1 MFSHPPLITG
11 VDSIRLLTVAPG
23 DFLSPLRCTLTSVA
37 FSDKPKYVALSY
49 TWGSSYPENAALPVY
64 QNDSSEPISLMLD
77 DEPFYVAHNLH
88 LFLLHLRSATH
99 AISVWADAICINQA
113 DILERNQ
120 QVALMSFIYTRASRV
135 VVWLGTKEYPSTN
148 DVFRLMSLEWRS
160 GQTVHF
166 AAGFAGQGKRIRS
179 SPKPTK
185 GVLARLAKSGYWT
198 RVWIVQEMCLPRL
211 LTLFYGSD
219 VWDYEDFRRWI
230 LEAEIGGQILSHHT
244 SDFFEPMKRL
254 LQARKNRHSDFMSLE
269 NLIERFAANQCS
281 ELRDRVY
288 GLLGC
293 AHDVSPYFG
302 NNEGMD
308 ALDNYIASL
317 SAGDKPP
324 YELRRGT
331 GCVEVDYTRSYF
343 DIWSS
348 VVKFVFFQA
357 RDKGS
362 RYQLDMCCR
371 KTQQPIEEQQIYLLG
386 TERQRS
392 IVRTA
397 CVVQHALGQQ
407 VEEELATSGQHMV
420 TRTPLS
426 MHTDQTDSF

>member
-1 MFSHPPLITG
+1 MTG

-23 DFLSPLRCTLTSVA
+23 DFLSPIQCTLTSVA

-49 TWGSSYPENAALPVY
+49 TWGDSYPENLALPVS
-64 QNDSSEPISLMLD
+64 QNDSSEPISLTIN
-77 DEPFYVAHNLH
+77 DEALCVAHNLH
-88 LFLLHLRSATH
+88 LFLLHLRSTTH
-99 AISVWADAICINQA
+99 AISVWADAICINQT
-113 DILERNQ
+113 DNLERNQ
-120 QVALMSFIYTRASRV
+120 QVALMSFIYTRASRA
-135 VVWLGTKEYPSTN
+135 VVWLGTKEYPGTN
-148 DVFRLMSLEWRS
+148 NVFRQMSLEWRS

-166 AAGFAGQGKRIRS
+166 AAGLTVPGKKIRS
-179 SPKPTK
+179 SPKPAK
-185 GVLARLAKSGYWT
+185 GVLVRLAESGYWK

-219 VWDYEDFRRWI
+219 VWDYEDFRQWI
-230 LEAEIGGQILSHHT
+230 LEAEIGGQILPRHT
-244 SDFFEPMKRL
+244 GDSFEPMKRL
-254 LQARKNRHSDFMSLE
+254 LQARKNRYSDFMSLE

-362 RYQLDMCCR
+362 RYQLDMCCQ
-371 KTQQPIEEQQIYLLG
+371 KLQQPIEEQQIYLLG

-392 IVRTA
+392 IIRTA

-407 VEEELATSGQHMV
+407 VEEELTTSGQQMV
-420 TRTPLS
+420 TRTPL
-426 MHTDQTDSF
+426 